1 MMGVLTDSVNAAL
14 LDAFAVAGQTFN
26 WKGRSYGCINNAESA
41 VLVTAKSLF
50 GNATYPNVG
59 DTIRL
64 SGKNRQVTKLA
75 NSGMEFVA
83 GGLVESAGPFVD
95 DPENPSLAIAYDTFI
110 NK

>member
-1 MMGVLTDSVNAAL
+1 MMSVLTDGVNAAL

-50 GNATYPNVG
+50 GNGAYPKVG

-64 SGKNRQVTKLA
+64 ADKNRQVTKLA
-75 NSGMEFVA
+75 NATEVFTA
-83 GGLVESAGPFVD
+83 GGLVEGAGPFVD
-95 DPENPSLAIAYDTFI
+95 DPENPSLAIGYDTFI